1 MQSSTTQAAFV
12 VICNIHLR
20 FNDHFPDEPGLASY
34 CTVFLLHLFC
44 RRTCGISG
52 TDYSWAGCPSCHQTD
67 SVKTLKEAHSTDP
80 TSGLASSTLLNVFNV
95 CRFLPTSQQL
105 FIFTILQYIDGKLS
119 AVAIYWCSSTQQHK
133 TDVFSALMLLLGRQE
148 GHPDCKN

>member
-12 VICNIHLR
+12 VIRNIHLR
-20 FNDHFPDEPGLASY
+20 FNDHFPDEPRLASY

-44 RRTCGISG
+44 RRTFGISG
-52 TDYSWAGCPSCHQTD
+52 TDYSWAGCPSCHQTN

-95 CRFLPTSQQL
+95 CRFLPISQQL
-105 FIFTILQYIDGKLS
+105 FIFTILQYVDGKLS
-119 AVAIYWCSSTQQHK
+119 AVAIYWCSSTQ
-133 TDVFSALMLLLGRQE
+133 D
-148 GHPDCKN
+148 